1 MKVLT
6 QILRVH
12 SKSAA
17 RSQRGIKITYTSLK
31 MSLCYPVDS
40 WKLNRRQQIS
50 QTECSYLEYTWFITD
65 VIKKQWEHP
74 PPNHWHPHLRKECR
88 QKCTRV
94 NALNGLDIVALTHT
108 PAQCA
113 QRQGEGACAHAWPR
127 WRWLSSSYDKVQAYC
142 IRHIDTMVCPSI
154 GPSVGWMVTCF
165 LFMPKKDNFLYQ
177 NHGGSPTLTLLNVV
191 NMPMEASMACW
202 ALLFS
207 SRSQRLRMFL
217 NKEKQIR
224 KL

>member
-1 MKVLT
+1 M
-6 QILRVH
+6 
-12 SKSAA
+12 
-17 RSQRGIKITYTSLK
+17 
-31 MSLCYPVDS
+31 
-40 WKLNRRQQIS
+40 
-50 QTECSYLEYTWFITD
+50 FIFRIHLIHYRCDQNTMRAS
-65 VIKKQWEHP
+65 

-165 LFMPKKDNFLYQ
+165 FLCQKRITFFIKTMGAVQRWRCWMWLICPWRHQWHAGPCCSLLARKD
-177 NHGGSPTLTLLNVV
+177 
-191 NMPMEASMACW
+191 
-202 ALLFS
+202 
-207 SRSQRLRMFL
+207 
-217 NKEKQIR
+217 
-224 KL
+224 